1 MRVASGQHVF
11 DGFSVL
17 AHMLPP
23 CLTVKLERS
32 QDQRLPETLPHRT
45 EDEVK
50 MRSRLSRFKRQFWK
64 LQRFSQLTAVGL
76 TILSVCG
83 LDMQARAQQPERV
96 RVLIGFHQPPG
107 QAELN
112 AVKQGGGT
120 VTSRFRLIDSVA
132 AEVPANAIAGLA
144 KNPLVKVVEPDLGV
158 QADEYGDDWGIA
170 RIGSR
175 LVHEGN
181 VAPEIGPLAGTG
193 VRVAVLDTGIDYN
206 HPDLAAVYAGG
217 YDFVN
222 NDSDPYDDQY
232 HGTHCAGTIAA
243 SLNGFGVVGVAPEAR
258 LYGLKVLSSTGS
270 GSYSYVISA
279 LDWCVANQ
287 IQVASL
293 SLGSSGDPG
302 SQVRDAF
309 NRVYNA
315 GVVVVASAGNSG
327 AGTDTVGYPAKYDSV
342 IAVGSTTRSDTRS
355 SFSSTGPAVEVAAP
369 GSSILSTYPGNSY
382 AYLSGTSMACP
393 HVSGVAALLLS
404 GGVADANGDGRVN
417 DDVRLA
423 LQVTAEDL
431 GPTGRDNDFGFGL
444 VDAAS
449 AVALTAGG
457 DGGGGGGPVDPEPVF
472 NTPTNLAGTA
482 SLLSVTL
489 LWDDNSNVEESFQIQ
504 YGTKRKGTITW
515 SDQFVIAPAS
525 DAATAS
531 HTFDLPA
538 SGTYRLRVRAAADG
552 GTQATNWSNTIQLSV
567 SDGSGGG
574 GGGGGGGGRGRKK

>member
-1 MRVASGQHVF
+1 MRRSLF
-11 DGFSVL
+11 R
-17 AHMLPP
+17 
-23 CLTVKLERS
+23 VK
-32 QDQRLPETLPHRT
+32 ET
-45 EDEVK
+45 
-50 MRSRLSRFKRQFWK
+50 FCK
-64 LQRFSQLTAVGL
+64 LQRFSLLTAVGL
-76 TILSVCG
+76 TILSACG
-83 LDMQARAQQPERV
+83 LDTQARAQQPERV

-112 AVKQGGGT
+112 AVQQGGGK
-120 VTSRFRLIDSVA
+120 VTSRFRLINSVA
-132 AEVPANAIAGLA
+132 AEIPANAVAGLA
-144 KNPLVKVVEPDLGV
+144 KNPLVKIVEPDMEV
-158 QADEYGDDWGIA
+158 MADEYGNDWGIA

-181 VAPEIGPLAGTG
+181 VAPEIGPLAGAG
-193 VRVAVLDTGIDYN
+193 VRVAVIDTGIDYN

-222 NDSDPYDDQY
+222 NDPDPYDDQY

-243 SLNGFGVVGVAPEAR
+243 SLNGFGVVGVAPEAS

-309 NRVYNA
+309 NRAYNA
-315 GVVVVASAGNSG
+315 GIVVVSSAGNSG

-342 IAVGSTTRSDTRS
+342 IAVGSTTQSDSRS

-404 GGVADANGDGRVN
+404 GGVADANGNGQVN

-444 VDAAS
+444 VDAAA

-457 DGGGGGGPVDPEPVF
+457 DGGGGGGDGGGGDPVDPNPVF
-472 NTPTNLAGTA
+472 NAPTNLAGTA

-489 LWDDNSNVEESFQIQ
+489 FWDDNSNAEEAFQIQ
-504 YGTKRKGTITW
+504 YGTKSRGTIAW
-515 SDQFVIAPAS
+515 SPDFVIAPAS
-525 DAATAS
+525 DTVTAS

-538 SGTYRLRVRAAADG
+538 SGTYRLRVRAIAEG
-552 GTQATNWSNTIQLSV
+552 GTQATNWSNSIQLSV

-574 GGGGGGGGRGRKK
+574 GGGGGGGKGRKK

>member
-1 MRVASGQHVF
+1 MKITITQ
-11 DGFSVL
+11 
-17 AHMLPP
+17 
-23 CLTVKLERS
+23 
-32 QDQRLPETLPHRT
+32 
-45 EDEVK
+45 
-50 MRSRLSRFKRQFWK
+50 FKTKFWK
-64 LQRFSQLTAVGL
+64 LQVLSRFASVGL
-76 TILSVCG
+76 AMLSVLG
-83 LDMQARAQQPERV
+83 IQEMASAQQPERV

-112 AVKQGGGT
+112 AVQQGGGK

-132 AEVPANAIAGLA
+132 AEIPANAIAGLA
-144 KNPLVKVVEPDLGV
+144 NNPLVKIVEPDMEV
-158 QADEYGDDWGIA
+158 MADEYGDDWGIA

-193 VRVAVLDTGIDYN
+193 VRVAVIDTGIDYN

-243 SLNGFGVVGVAPEAR
+243 SLNGFGVVGVAPEAS
-258 LYGLKVLSSTGS
+258 LYGLKVLSSSGS

-302 SQVRDAF
+302 TQVRDAF
-309 NRVYNA
+309 NRAYNA
-315 GVVVVASAGNSG
+315 GVVVVSSAGNSG
-327 AGTDTVGYPAKYDSV
+327 SGTDTVGYPAKYDSV

-431 GPTGRDNDFGFGL
+431 GPTGRDNEFGFGL
-444 VDAAS
+444 VDAAA

-457 DGGGGGGPVDPEPVF
+457 DGGGGGGGGPVDPEPVF
-472 NTPTNLAGTA
+472 NAPTNLAGTA
-482 SLLSVTL
+482 SLLSVSL
-489 LWDDNSNVEESFQIQ
+489 LWDDNSNVEEAFQIQ

-538 SGTYRLRVRAAADG
+538 SGTYRLRVRATADG

-574 GGGGGGGGRGRKK
+574 GGGGGGRGRKK